1 MLQIAIVVF
10 REVLEIA
17 LILGILASSTKEIKG
32 RSNYIL
38 AGLFLGIVISIALAF
53 FTDQISNSLNGMGQE
68 FFNGL
73 ILLAS
78 AFMIG
83 WTTLWMQKHARNLSG
98 ELKRLGNSIKD
109 GKKPLYA
116 LLIAVLFSVIR
127 EGTEIVLFTYSY
139 FISGIKIYYLIGG
152 LVTGIF
158 CGSLVGIALYIGIL
172 KAFGKYF
179 FTITS
184 WLLIFFA
191 SGIAS
196 AGIGFW
202 QNAQIIPSLKNPV
215 IDLSNI
221 ISQQSFLGKF
231 LNIFLGYIDQPSGMQ
246 LLVYFSTLSILI
258 IGLKIA
264 KKI

>member
-17 LILGILASSTKEIKG
+17 LILGILASATKEIKG
-32 RSNYIL
+32 RGNYIF
-38 AGLFLGIVISIALAF
+38 AGLVIGILLAITLAF
-53 FTDQISNSLNGMGQE
+53 FTDKISNSLNGMGQE

-83 WTTLWMQKHARNLSG
+83 WTVLWMQKHARTLSG
-98 ELKRLGNSIKD
+98 ELKRLGNSVKE

-116 LLIAVLFSVIR
+116 LLIAVLFSVVR
-127 EGTEIVLFTYSY
+127 EGTEVVLFTYSY
-139 FISGIKIYYLIGG
+139 FISGVKIYHLIGG
-152 LVTGIF
+152 LITGIF
-158 CGSLVGIALYIGIL
+158 CGSLVGIALYLGIL

-184 WLLIFFA
+184 YLLIFFA

-202 QNAQIIPSLKNPV
+202 QNAEIIPSLKNPV
-215 IDLSNI
+215 IDLSNF
-221 ISQQSFLGKF
+221 ISQQSLLGKF
-231 LNIFLGYIDQPSGMQ
+231 LNIFFGYIDQPSGMQ
-246 LLVYFSTLSILI
+246 LIAYFCTLSILF

>member
-17 LILGILASSTKEIKG
+17 LILGILASATKEIKG

-38 AGLFLGIVISIALAF
+38 AGLFIGISLSIALAF

-83 WTTLWMQKHARNLSG
+83 WTILWMQKHARNLSG
-98 ELKRLGNSIKD
+98 ELKRLGNSVKE

-116 LLIAVLFSVIR
+116 LLIAVLFSVVR

-139 FISGIKIYYLIGG
+139 FISGVKIYHLIGG
-152 LVTGIF
+152 LITGIF
-158 CGSLVGIALYIGIL
+158 CGSLVGIALYLGIL

-179 FTITS
+179 FAITS

-202 QNAQIIPSLKNPV
+202 QNAEIIPSLKNPA
-215 IDLSNI
+215 IDLSDI
-221 ISQQSFLGKF
+221 ISQQSWLGKI
-231 LNIFLGYIDQPSGMQ
+231 LNIFFGYIDQPSGMQ
-246 LLVYFSTLSILI
+246 LLVYFLTLTILI
-258 IGLKIA
+258 IGLRIA